1 MEEPRGGQRVQGAQL
16 ECPMASLLCKTKWRV
31 LGPRTVLSGWRVLSV
46 FIVLEKKTAERGTL
60 KAQPDGWDGG
70 MGASSYSSNQIG

>member
-1 MEEPRGGQRVQGAQL
+1 
-16 ECPMASLLCKTKWRV
+16 
-31 LGPRTVLSGWRVLSV
+31 VLSGWRVLSV

-70 MGASSYSSNQIG
+70 MGASSDSSNQIG